1 VNVAVSGGLD
11 MLVEDYSFGRIVI
24 GGKVYSNDVIVSK
37 DWIKPNW
44 WRKEGHRVY
53 LEDIREILER
63 KPEVVVFGTGAYGIV
78 KVEKE
83 VVEELKKRGIEVIC
97 EPTAKAVEIYNKLL
111 KEGKNVVLAAH
122 LTC

>member
-1 VNVAVSGGLD
+1 
-11 MLVEDYSFGRIVI
+11 MLVEEYSFGVIVI
-24 GGKVYSNDVIVSK
+24 NGKKYTRDIIVSK

-44 WRKEGHRVY
+44 WRREGHKVH
-53 LEDIREILER
+53 LEDIKDIIDK
-63 KPEVVVFGTGAYGIV
+63 KPAIIIFGTGAYGIV

-83 VVEELKKRGIEVIC
+83 VIEELKRRGIEVIC

-111 KEGKNVVLAAH
+111 KEEKNVVLAAH